1 MKTVIDQNLLSK
13 ELKKISPVIGK
24 NQVMPILSCVKMD
37 FGKDEVVITGTNL
50 NSWISCAVPC
60 KNKTAFAIAVDMS
73 DLIDVCGKAS
83 GPITIEPGEEN
94 HKFSHA
100 KGTIKLSVIA
110 EGKDYPMPAEV
121 DYFDSMD
128 VDGSFFFSMTNA
140 NVCRSREELKP
151 HLNTIGL
158 DFKKDGLTVIGI
170 DGYIMHKQEF
180 EIKSKKPVVISV
192 NHMFSELSKSFQQS
206 NLELSNK
213 YIRATCGSSS
223 VTSTLSETRYV
234 DYTIALKGLNN
245 EWNLEVNRVDL
256 LSTLDVIDIATT
268 KSLKNILF
276 TITPGNI
283 NLFTKEIYVG
293 KEAES
298 DISASTQLDTK
309 IRVNATQL
317 KSVLSTVRSETV
329 SLSIPPSH
337 GNIYIKPEGEDNI
350 LLSVMPLLLTDL
362 NN

>member
-1 MKTVIDQNLLSK
+1 MKAIIDQNLLAK
-13 ELKKISPVIGK
+13 ELKKIYPIIGK

-50 NSWISCAVPC
+50 NSWISCTVTC
-60 KNKTAFAIAVDMS
+60 KNKTPFAIAVDMS
-73 DLIDVCGKAS
+73 DLIDICSKAV

-94 HKFSHA
+94 HKFSHS
-100 KGTIKLSVIA
+100 KGTIKLSVLA
-110 EGKDYPMPAEV
+110 EGKDYPMPADV
-121 DYFDSMD
+121 DYFDSID

-158 DFKKDGLTVIGI
+158 DFKKEGLTVIGI

-180 EIKSKKPVVISV
+180 DIKAKKPVVISV
-192 NHMFSELSKSFQQS
+192 NHMFSELSKSFQES
-206 NLELSNK
+206 NLELSSK
-213 YIRATCGSSS
+213 YIKATCGSAS

-234 DYTIALKGLNN
+234 DYTFALKGLNN
-245 EWNLEVNRVDL
+245 EWNLEVNRADL

-283 NLFTKEIYVG
+283 NLFTREIYVG

-298 DISASTQLDTK
+298 NISVSTELDTK

-317 KSVLSTVRSETV
+317 KSVLSTVRSEIV
-329 SLSIPPSH
+329 SLSILPSH
-337 GNIYIKPEGEDNI
+337 GNIYIKPEGEDNV
-350 LLSVMPLLLTDL
+350 LLSIMPLLLTDI